1 MRIKAKLWGFGRSPM
16 VFGVWEGVG
25 GGRLVLKTASSPGTA
40 TPSITGALFRSERF
54 YWSLRVAKMEHSNL
68 GLRRDGASINEGKDP
83 ERVGHLEQ
91 SADQGLGR
99 VGRHAV
105 AGLHGRSAGTRGG
118 RDAHWQFA
126 VQWQNPRSFAAIKKD
141 LPSLTLRRSGAGPP
155 Q

>member
-1 MRIKAKLWGFGRSPM
+1 M

-25 GGRLVLKTASSPGTA
+25 GGRLVLKTASLLEQRPPVLRGRCSA
-40 TPSITGALFRSERF
+40 ASDSIGRCELQ
-54 YWSLRVAKMEHSNL
+54 KMEHSNL

-118 RDAHWQFA
+118 RDAPLA
-126 VQWQNPRSFAAIKKD
+126 VRCPVAE
-141 LPSLTLRRSGAGPP
+141 P
-155 Q
+155 

>member
-1 MRIKAKLWGFGRSPM
+1 MKYARIKAKLWGFGRSPM

-25 GGRLVLKTASSPGTA
+25 GGRLVLKTASPGTA
-40 TPSITGALFRSERF
+40 TPSITGRCSAASDSIGRCELQ
-54 YWSLRVAKMEHSNL
+54 KMEHSNL

-105 AGLHGRSAGTRGG
+105 AGLHGRSAGTRGRQG
-118 RDAHWQFA
+118 RSIGSSLSSGRTLGPLPQSRRTC
-126 VQWQNPRSFAAIKKD
+126 PRS
-141 LPSLTLRRSGAGPP
+141 L
-155 Q
+155 